1 LAVTTTVHDA
11 TATDND
17 KKSAHAVSRTELFAV
32 KSFFS
37 IANKWVVRN
46 NETSDSLSVIA
57 ARQLFSNYLTG
68 SFTAH
73 NSCYGLIIRG

>member
-1 LAVTTTVHDA
+1 MAGTTTVHDA

-17 KKSAHAVSRTELFAV
+17 KRSTHAVSRKELFAV

-37 IANKWVVRN
+37 ISNKWVVPN
-46 NETSDSLSVIA
+46 NDTSDSRSVIA

-68 SFTAH
+68 SFTGH
-73 NSCYGLIIRG
+73 NSPGFDYS